1 MHIDA
6 LIQSID
12 KDISWYDKRRAV
24 LTSQKCTYE
33 TIKTNYPNASIH
45 GKNLAVDSIW
55 SKQTRMRLK
64 PEYKSI
70 DGKWTRQIIA
80 QFPADSDPNLPEMRI
95 FAGQYKNE
103 LATISFDLSARPRN
117 AEITILD
124 YTAVIPPECPKRNI
138 FIDRIR
144 SYIFRHCCEYNY
156 QLSPNCFDLALFQK
170 WSMLR

>member
-1 MHIDA
+1 MHIDNI
-6 LIQSID
+6 LESLD
-12 KDISWYDKRRAV
+12 KDIAWFEKRRATI
-24 LTSQKCTYE
+24 LSKRE
-33 TIKTNYPNASIH
+33 KFSTIKQLHPNASIH
-45 GKNLAVDSIW
+45 GKNLAIDSIW

-70 DGKWTRQIIA
+70 NGQWTRQIIA
-80 QFPADSDPNLPEMRI
+80 QFPADSDSNLPEMRI

-103 LATISFDLSARPRN
+103 LATISFDLSARPRK

-124 YTAVIPPECPKRNI
+124 YTAIIPPECPKRDI

-144 SYIFRHCCEYNY
+144 SYIFRHCCQYNY